1 MKRMPNRTT
10 FCSDIIHRAVSN
22 SRSYCLVPTKMLT
35 GSTLLSVNDIQM
47 FQTTVTT

>member
-1 MKRMPNRTT
+1 MKRMPKTRT
-10 FCSDIIHRAVSN
+10 FCSDSSQRAVEN
-22 SRSYCLVPTKMLT
+22 NRSYCLVPTKMLT